1 MNERVKTVVVSSAEL
16 LTAPWSSLHHMPLPA
31 PSDLAQ
37 DLVRS
42 HRLIGRLQQAHETE
56 GSAEEWQSAMRI
68 ITDTAAA
75 RARTRSSHT
84 EKIRQLAADK
94 KYLIDNGLCQQER

>member
-1 MNERVKTVVVSSAEL
+1 MKIAVVSSDAL
-16 LTAPWSSLHHMPLPA
+16 LTTPWCSLHHMPLPA

-42 HRLIGRLQQAHETE
+42 YRLLKRLQQVHQAE

-68 ITDTAAA
+68 IAAAAAA
-75 RARTRSSHT
+75 RARTSSSYI
-84 EKIRQLAADK
+84 EKIRQLTADK
-94 KYLIDNGLCQQER
+94 TYLIDNGLCHDEQ